1 MNLLIG
7 SVTVGLILAFLS
19 MGIFVSFRVLRS
31 LDLTTDGSFTTGA
44 VVGGAVLA
52 RGFSPWLAAL
62 AGALAG
68 TACGAFTGSIQTRLK
83 VDVILAGI
91 LVTTALYSVHL
102 WVMGSGNLSLAGL
115 PTVFDQAGG
124 TGGWRDVRIL
134 LLLFGMVSVFGH
146 GLTVFSGTDLGLALR
161 AAGSSPRMAKAV
173 AIDTN
178 LATTFGLALANGSV
192 ALSGALF
199 AQYQGFANV
208 QMGVGMIV
216 TALASLIL
224 GEALLPQRTIRQ
236 RIVASLLGAVV
247 FRLLV
252 AAALRAGMDPNAL
265 KLVTSGFVLG
275 ALVLPKLFRH
285 LRPVR
290 GAA

>member
-1 MNLLIG
+1 VNLLIG
-7 SVTVGLILAFLS
+7 AATVGLILAFLS
-19 MGIFVSFRVLRS
+19 LGIFISFRVLRS

-44 VVGGAVLA
+44 VVGGAALA
-52 RGFSPWLAAL
+52 GGTSPWAAAL

-68 TACGAFTGSIQTRLK
+68 TACGVLTGSIQTRLR

-91 LVTTALYSVHL
+91 LVTTALYSIHI
-102 WVMGSGNLSLAGL
+102 WVMGSGNLSLAGH

-124 TGGWRDVRIL
+124 AGGWRDARIL
-134 LLLFGMVSVFGH
+134 LLLFALVSVFGH
-146 GLTVFSGTDLGLALR
+146 GLTVLAGTDLGLALR

-178 LATTFGLALANGSV
+178 LATTLGLALANGSI
-192 ALSGALF
+192 AFSGALF

-224 GEALLPQRTIRQ
+224 GEALFPQRSIRQ
-236 RIVASLLGAVV
+236 RIVAALLGAVV

-265 KLVTSGFVLG
+265 KLVTAGFVLG
-275 ALVLPKLFRH
+275 ALVVPRI
-285 LRPVR
+285 VR
-290 GAA
+290 RLVPAGGTP